1 MLFLGFNIYL
11 EYLKTINLKVGLL
24 EIGINKASM
33 KGDYKIHLEWLMDD
47 FLLTLILK
55 NEGYQNISFKP
66 PLSIPA
72 QDLNQVLRASFLL
85 FIIFELISCVN
96 IFTCL

>member
-1 MLFLGFNIYL
+1 MKIS
-11 EYLKTINLKVGLL
+11 LKIALL
-24 EIGINKASM
+24 EIGIDKTSM
-33 KGDYKIHLEWLMDD
+33 KRDYKTYLEWIMDD
-47 FLLTLILK
+47 SLLTLILK